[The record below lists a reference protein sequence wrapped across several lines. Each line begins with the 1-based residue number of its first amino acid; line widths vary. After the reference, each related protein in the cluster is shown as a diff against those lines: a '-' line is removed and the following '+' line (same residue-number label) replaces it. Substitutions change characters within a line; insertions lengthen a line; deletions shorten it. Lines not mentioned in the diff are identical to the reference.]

1 MNSRVGRWLRSLNNG
16 RWHRLG
22 RWLLGRLIC
31 RFIAGRCRR
40 CTHVIVITLL
50 ESKLCHATFLFGII
64 DGQIILIK
72 IILVGSFTSI

>member
-22 RWLLGRLIC
+22 RWLLG
-31 RFIAGRCRR
+31 FIAGRCRR